1 MFMKTTLG
9 HVFGGLIL
17 SALLI
22 QPSWAEGV
30 FGDEKYR
37 PEVGQEGKD
46 VIWVPTHDELVEKM
60 LEVAKVTESD
70 VVYDL
75 GAGDGKIPIF
85 AARKYG
91 SRAVGIEYNK
101 EMADLAVRNSQ
112 RAGVADKVKIIH
124 GDIFKEDFSEA
135 SVVTLYLLPDLNLK
149 LRPTILA
156 MKPGT
161 RVVSHAFHMGDW
173 EPDQKIDTPRAHAF
187 YWVVPAAVKGRWE
200 ITGVN
205 GQPKATLILQQ
216 RYQKIAGTL
225 TIGRTTQPIL
235 GAQLRADR
243 IEFRY
248 IDSAGQLQTVNATI
262 TGNTLEGDA
271 RSGDILGP
279 IRGERR

>member
-1 MFMKTTLG
+1 MKTNFRT
-9 HVFGGLIL
+9 VFGSLIL
-17 SALLI
+17 SILLI
-22 QPSWAEGV
+22 QPAWADGV

-60 LEVAKVTESD
+60 LEVAKVTPD
-70 VVYDL
+70 DIVYDL

-101 EMADLAVRNSQ
+101 DMADLAVRNSQ

-135 SVVTLYLLPDLNLK
+135 TVVTLYLLPDLNLK
-149 LRPTILA
+149 LRPTLLA

-187 YWVVPAAVKGRWE
+187 FWVVPASVKGRWDL
-200 ITGVN
+200 TGVD
-205 GQPKATLILQQ
+205 GETKATLILQQ

-225 TIGRTTQPIL
+225 TIGRKTQPIL
-235 GAQLRADR
+235 GAQLTADKLS
-243 IEFRY
+243 FRY
-248 IDSAGQLQTVNATI
+248 IDSAGQLQSVTASI

>member
-1 MFMKTTLG
+1 MRTNFRT
-9 HVFGGLIL
+9 VFGSLML
-17 SALLI
+17 SAVLI
-22 QPSWAEGV
+22 QPAWSEGV

-60 LEVAKVTESD
+60 LEVAKVTRD
-70 VVYDL
+70 DIVYDL

-85 AARKYG
+85 AARQYG
-91 SRAVGIEYNK
+91 ARAVGIEYNK
-101 EMADLAVRNSQ
+101 DMADLAVRNSQ

-135 SVVTLYLLPDLNLK
+135 TVVTLYLLPDLNLK
-149 LRPTILA
+149 LRPTLLA

-187 YWVVPAAVKGRWE
+187 FWVVPASVKGRWDL
-200 ITGVN
+200 TGVN
-205 GQPKATLILQQ
+205 GETKATLILQQ

-225 TIGRTTQPIL
+225 TIGRKTQPIL
-235 GAQLRADR
+235 GAQLTADKLS
-243 IEFRY
+243 FRY
-248 IDSAGQLQTVNATI
+248 IDSAGQLQSVTASI

>member
-1 MFMKTTLG
+1 MKTNVRSVLG
-9 HVFGGLIL
+9 SLIL
-17 SALLI
+17 SAVLI
-22 QPSWAEGV
+22 QPAWAEGV

-37 PEVGQEGKD
+37 PEVGQAGKD

-60 LEVAKVTESD
+60 LDVAKVTRD
-70 VVYDL
+70 DIVYDL

-85 AARKYG
+85 AARQYG

-101 EMADLAVRNSQ
+101 DMADLAVRNSQ

-135 SVVTLYLLPDLNLK
+135 TVVTLYLLPDLNLK
-149 LRPTILA
+149 LRPTLLA

-187 YWVVPAAVKGRWE
+187 FWVVPASVKGRWDL
-200 ITGVN
+200 TGVN
-205 GQPKATLILQQ
+205 GETKATLILQQ

-225 TIGRTTQPIL
+225 TIGRKTQPIL
-235 GAQLRADR
+235 GAQLTADKLS
-243 IEFRY
+243 FRY
-248 IDSAGQLQTVNATI
+248 IDSAGQLQSVTASI